1 MYRNILGINADID
14 HPGYEHFTIH
24 PRTGGSLTWAKGSYN
39 SIRGEI
45 ASSWKIE
52 NGRFILKV
60 KIPANTTAT
69 VILPNGETKET
80 GSGEYEFV
88 SEQRIVNNE

>member
-1 MYRNILGINADID
+1 MYTHILGIRLDES
-14 HPGYEHFTIH
+14 HPGYEHFTIQ
-24 PRTGGSLTWAKGSYN
+24 PYPGGTLTWAKGSYN

-52 NGRFILKV
+52 NGKFTLKV
-60 KIPANTTAT
+60 KIPVNTTAT
-69 VILPNGETKET
+69 IILPNGKRQEA

-88 SEQRIVNNE
+88 VEKVF